1 MAQRPRERQG
11 WVRLVYAT
19 LVAAALVLFALVIV
33 SLMLEVQRQLEALG
47 RASSD
52 NVQWSLAQ
60 LEVETSL
67 FHEAL
72 GKPDPKLDDIRQR
85 FDIFLSRFTIFDK
98 SSLFEDLRRQ
108 PEFANSLAQYRN
120 FVDSTLP
127 LIDGP
132 DDRLRA
138 EIPSLAQQIEMLR
151 PYARAISMAGIDYF
165 SARADADRLGVAQ
178 TLRNVAVL
186 TSMLVIALSVLAYAM
201 FRNSQQSRQQTV
213 QMATMTDRLKTVV
226 ESSAD
231 AILVIDRDGIASE
244 FNPAAEEMFGYM
256 RDEVI
261 GQSTQMLLLPPE
273 SMTASV
279 QLIEDRVI
287 DAQGKL
293 TGKARLEL
301 VAMRKNGGRFP
312 AELTIV
318 GTRGTK
324 GEMAVLFL
332 RDISL
337 RQSTEEEM
345 RRARDR
351 ALENERAK
359 AEFLAVMSH
368 EMRTPLNGLL
378 GSVEILG
385 STALTERQKEI
396 VDIIE
401 TSGNVLLGHV
411 NAVLDLSSAE
421 AGALRLDAVAFSV
434 EALVAE
440 VVANQSGLAEAA
452 GNRIEIVAASDPV
465 GRIIGDP
472 GRLRQI
478 LLNLV
483 GNAVKF
489 TTDGR
494 VTVEIEALPSLAG
507 NPLVEFRVIDSG
519 IGIAEAD
526 QERIFED
533 FVTLDRSYGREVGG
547 TGLGLGITR
556 RLVEAMGGQI
566 GIESEPGEGSVFWVR
581 LPFSPA
587 GTTSVEDGESSVSD
601 KPVPQRV
608 LVIEDNS
615 INRFVLST
623 LLAESGHEVTEAIDG
638 MEGVALA
645 EKERFDVILMDISM
659 PRLDGMEATRLVRQ
673 GGASATARIV
683 AVTAH
688 AMPDELQRYRAAG
701 MDDCLVKPITR
712 GGLSAAI
719 EGRAITAPTDGVSD
733 TPLDRETLTDLV
745 SHLGAETLDGLLIRF
760 VAEGDAT
767 IARIDAG
774 AEADQVRRLAH
785 RLSGS
790 ASTFGAHQLA
800 RHLAKLETLLKQGRP
815 TIWMKDDLRAS
826 WAETRVAVQAA
837 RSAILPKS
845 A

>member
-1 MAQRPRERQG
+1 MVQRLRERQG
-11 WVRLVYAT
+11 WVRLVYVT
-19 LVAAALVLFALVIV
+19 LVAAALLLFALVIV
-33 SLMLEVQRQLEALG
+33 SLMIEVQRQLEALG

-67 FHEAL
+67 LHETL
-72 GKPDPKLDDIRQR
+72 GKPDPNLADVRQR
-85 FDIFLSRFTIFDK
+85 FDIFLSRFAIFDK
-98 SSLFEDLRRQ
+98 SSLFEDLRQQ
-108 PEFANSLAQYRN
+108 PDFANSLAQYRGFAN
-120 FVDSTLP
+120 EMLP
-127 LIDGP
+127 LVDGP

-138 EIPSLAQQIEMLR
+138 DIPALVERLDALR
-151 PYARAISMAGIDYF
+151 PFARKISMSGIDYF
-165 SARADADRLGVAQ
+165 SSRADAERIGVAQ
-178 TLRNVAVL
+178 TLRNVALL
-186 TSMLVIALSVLAYAM
+186 TSMLVIALSVLAYGM
-201 FRNSQQSRQQTV
+201 FRSSQQSRQQTI

-231 AILVIDRDGIASE
+231 AILVIDRNGIASE
-244 FNPAAEEMFGYM
+244 FNPAAEDMFGYTPA
-256 RDEVI
+256 EVI
-261 GQSTQMLLLPPE
+261 GQPIARMLLPRE
-273 SMTASV
+273 SRRDTV
-279 QLIEDRVI
+279 RLIEARVI

-293 TGKARLEL
+293 TGRARLDIL
-301 VAMRKNGGRFP
+301 AMRKAGERFP
-312 AELTIV
+312 VEVTIV
-318 GTRGTK
+318 GTRGPK
-324 GEMAVLFL
+324 GEMAVVFL

-337 RQSTEEEM
+337 RRSTEEEM
-345 RRARDR
+345 RKARDR

-385 STALTERQKEI
+385 STPLTERQQEI

-401 TSGNVLLGHV
+401 TSGNLLLGHV

-434 EALVAE
+434 EALVGE
-440 VVANQSGLAEAA
+440 VVANQAGLAEAA
-452 GNRIEIVAASDPV
+452 GNRIEIVAASDPA
-465 GRIIGDP
+465 GRVIGDP

-494 VTVEIEALPSLAG
+494 VTIEIEALPSLSG
-507 NPLVEFRVIDSG
+507 SPLVEFRVIDSG
-519 IGIAEAD
+519 IGIPEAD

-533 FVTLDRSYGREVGG
+533 FVTLDRSYGRAVGG

-566 GIESEPGEGSVFWVR
+566 GIESEPGGGSLFWVR
-581 LPFSPA
+581 LPFGSANAAPD
-587 GTTSVEDGESSVSD
+587 EDKESSAVAAA
-601 KPVPQRV
+601 PPQRI

-615 INRFVLST
+615 INRFVLCT
-623 LLAESGHEVTEAIDG
+623 LLAESGHLVTEATDG
-638 MEGVALA
+638 VEGVALA
-645 EKERFDVILMDISM
+645 KKERFDVILMDISM

-673 GGASATARIV
+673 GGASAKARIV

-688 AMPDELQRYRAAG
+688 AMPGELYRYRAAG

-719 EGRAITAPTDGVSD
+719 EGRAVIVPADAGSD
-733 TPLDRETLTDLV
+733 APLDRDTLHDLLT
-745 SHLGAETLDGLLIRF
+745 HLGAETLVGLLLRF

-767 IARIDAG
+767 LARIDAG
-774 AEADQVRRLAH
+774 ADPDEVRRLVH
-785 RLSGS
+785 RLAGS
-790 ASTFGAHQLA
+790 ASTFGAHQVA
-800 RHLAKLETLLKQGRP
+800 RHLATLETLLKSGRP
-815 TIWMKDDLRAS
+815 TIWATDDLRSS
-826 WAETRVAVQAA
+826 WAETRAAVEQACA
-837 RSAILPKS
+837 TILPAS

>member
-1 MAQRPRERQG
+1 MAEGPRERQG
-11 WVRLVYAT
+11 WVRFVYIT
-19 LVAAALVLFALVIV
+19 LVTAALLLFALVIL

-67 FHEAL
+67 FHETL
-72 GKPDPKLDDIRQR
+72 DEPEPKLDDVRQR

-98 SSLFEDLRRQ
+98 SSLFEELRRQ
-108 PEFANSLAQYRN
+108 PEFANSLSHYRT
-120 FVDSTLP
+120 FVDATLP

-132 DDRLRA
+132 DAPLRA
-138 EIPSLAQQIEMLR
+138 AIPSLAQQIEALR
-151 PYARAISMAGIDYF
+151 PFARAISMAGIDYF
-165 SARADADRLGVAQ
+165 STRADADRLGVAQ

-186 TSMLVIALSVLAYAM
+186 TSMLVIALSILAYAM
-201 FRNSQQSRQQTV
+201 FRNSQQSRQQTI

-226 ESSAD
+226 EASAD
-231 AILVIDRDGIASE
+231 AILVIDRNGSAIE
-244 FNPAAEEMFGYM
+244 FNPAAEEMFGFKPA
-256 RDEVI
+256 EVI

-273 SMTASV
+273 SMQETV
-279 QLIEDRVI
+279 EEIEARLI

-293 TGKARLEL
+293 TGRARLDL
-301 VAMRKNGGRFP
+301 VAMRKNGERFP

-318 GTRGTK
+318 GTRGSK
-324 GEMAVLFL
+324 GEMAVVFL

-337 RQSTEEEM
+337 RRSTEEEM
-345 RRARDR
+345 RKARDR

-385 STALTERQKEI
+385 STDLTERQKEI

-401 TSGNVLLGHV
+401 TTGNVLLGHV

-434 EALVAE
+434 EALVTE

-452 GNRIEIVAASDPV
+452 GNHIEIVAASDPV
-465 GRIIGDP
+465 GRVIGDP

-478 LLNLV
+478 LMNLV

-494 VTVEIEALPSLAG
+494 VTVEIEDLPSLGG

-526 QERIFED
+526 QERIFDD
-533 FVTLDRSYGREVGG
+533 FVTLDRSYGRAVGG

-556 RLVEAMGGQI
+556 RIVEAMGGQI

-587 GTTSVEDGESSVSD
+587 GAASAEDQESTAKE
-601 KPVPQRV
+601 KPVPRRI

-638 MEGVALA
+638 VEGVALA
-645 EKERFDVILMDISM
+645 QSERFDVILMDISM

-673 GGASATARIV
+673 GGASAKARIV

-688 AMPDELQRYRAAG
+688 AMPEELHRYRAAG

-719 EGRAITAPTDGVSD
+719 EGRAVIAPSDGASD
-733 TPLDRETLTDLV
+733 KPLDRDTLNDLV
-745 SHLGAETLDGLLIRF
+745 SHLGAETLNGLLQRF

-774 AEADQVRRLAH
+774 AEPDEVRHLAH
-785 RLSGS
+785 RLTGS
-790 ASTFGAHQLA
+790 ASTFGALPLA
-800 RHLAKLETLLKQGRP
+800 RHLTTLESLLKQGRP
-815 TIWMKDDLRAS
+815 TIWATYDLRAS
-826 WAETRVAVQAA
+826 WAETRAAVQEA
-837 RSAILPKS
+837 RAAILP
-845 A
+845 APA